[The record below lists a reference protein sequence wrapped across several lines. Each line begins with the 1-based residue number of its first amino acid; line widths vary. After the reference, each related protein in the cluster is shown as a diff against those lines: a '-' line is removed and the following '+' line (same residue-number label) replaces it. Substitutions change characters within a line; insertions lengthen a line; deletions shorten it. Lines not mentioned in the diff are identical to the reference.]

1 MTKLIVYFI
10 ILMEEKEKSMEE
22 ILHILLHALKHSL
35 VMLPL
40 LAVVYVIIEYL
51 EYKKYTAF
59 ENSKLLK
66 GNASPIFGA
75 IFGCV
80 PQCGFSVISTDLYAT
95 KKISIGALVA
105 VYISTSDEALPIML
119 ASVENIPWLIALI
132 ATKLV
137 LALAVGYLAMWL
149 YPLIFKKN
157 VVVAPRIKFGQA
169 EIKTVADPNAPSSG
183 CCNHNLASK
192 KFTILHPILHSLKIF
207 AFILAINVA
216 METLMFFVGEDKIT
230 EFLLS
235 SYWFQ
240 PAFSVLVG
248 LIPNCASSVILTN
261 LFISGALSF
270 GSVVAGLS
278 VNAGLAIMILLKKNR
293 PQKENVF
300 IIGLILACSLI
311 AGYLLQIIIPFN

>member
-1 MTKLIVYFI
+1 
-10 ILMEEKEKSMEE
+10 MEE
-22 ILHILLHALKHSL
+22 ILHILWHAFKHSV

-40 LAVVYVIIEYL
+40 LALVYIIIEYL
-51 EYKKYTAF
+51 EYKKYTSF

-75 IFGCV
+75 LFGCV

-105 VYISTSDEALPIML
+105 VYISTSDEAIPIML
-119 ASVENIPWLIALI
+119 ASVENIPWLLALI
-132 ATKLV
+132 GVKIL

-149 YPLIFKKN
+149 YPIVFKKN
-157 VVVAPRIKFGQA
+157 VVVAPRIKFGQT
-169 EIKTVADPNAPSSG
+169 EIKTVADPTAPSSG
-183 CCNHNLASK
+183 CCNHSIAPKN
-192 KFTILHPILHSLKIF
+192 FTIVHPLLHSLKIF
-207 AFILAINVA
+207 AFILIINVV
-216 METLMFFVGEDKIT
+216 METVIHFVGEEKIT
-230 EFLLS
+230 AFLLS

-240 PAFSVLVG
+240 PVFSLLVG

-278 VNAGLAIMILLKKNR
+278 VNAGLAIMILLRKNR
-293 PQKENVF
+293 PQKENMF
-300 IIGLILACSLI
+300 IVGLIVICSLI
-311 AGYLLQIIIPFN
+311 VGYLLQLIL